1 MRIKVMSALRYIL
14 KLTFSSIAII
24 SASCGWAQTQDVP
37 FAWTKP
43 VVHSQKD
50 VIKLIYNASGFYA
63 DTDVILCQN
72 HPEAPVMM
80 CCLAKGQMQPEF
92 IYSGDNNSCHGGHSA
107 MGCQPAGIVA
117 GGQYTGAIGA
127 VDFAKV
133 QNYCKK
139 PQ

>member
-1 MRIKVMSALRYIL
+1 MSALRYIL
-14 KLTFSSIAII
+14 KLTVTSIAII
-24 SASCGWAQTQDVP
+24 SASCSWAQTQDVP

-43 VVHSQKD
+43 VVRSQKD
-50 VIKLIYNASGFYA
+50 VIKLIYNASGFYVN
-63 DTDVILCQN
+63 TDVILCQD
-72 HPEAPVMM
+72 HPKAPVMM
-80 CCLAKGQMQPEF
+80 CCLAKGQIQPEF
-92 IYSGDNNSCHGGHSA
+92 IYTGDNNSCHGGHIA
-107 MGCQPAGIVA
+107 EHCQPKDITL